1 MFPSF
6 NRGPINKDKI
16 LYFERNIFIKYAID
30 MAEYWLSKIFL
41 MLFCNN
47 F

>member
-16 LYFERNIFIKYAID
+16 LYFERNIFIKYTID
-30 MAEYWLSKIFL
+30 MT
-41 MLFCNN
+41 
-47 F
+47 